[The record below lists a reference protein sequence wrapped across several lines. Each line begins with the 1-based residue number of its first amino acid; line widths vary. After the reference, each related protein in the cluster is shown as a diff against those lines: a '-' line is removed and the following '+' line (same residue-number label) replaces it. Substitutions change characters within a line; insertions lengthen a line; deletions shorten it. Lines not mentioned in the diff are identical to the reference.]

1 MLFCFINE
9 KNYKIFS
16 IYPQVKGKK
25 SYFLVPVCMNPNISY
40 HFLST
45 LFSSTIPILTLEQP
59 NSFAELKAWIKS
71 SWPIFLCLYAG
82 STHKLLNSH
91 SLLLCNSEVTQN
103 VRKFKFEDRTWGRK
117 GVQKIH
123 QCQSCSPISEALWQ
137 RGFAFRCGTFAIV
150 FVVMRIKEQNKSDET
165 KVCRNGNI
173 CFSEAVTFS
182 YWNVL
187 FMGQPLWYD
196 ILIYNK

>member
-1 MLFCFINE
+1 ML
-9 KNYKIFS
+9 IFT
-16 IYPQVKGKK
+16 QFV
-25 SYFLVPVCMNPNISY
+25 FLAV
-40 HFLST
+40 
-45 LFSSTIPILTLEQP
+45 
-59 NSFAELKAWIKS
+59 LKAWNNS
-71 SWPIFLCLYAG
+71 SWPIFLCLYVG

-137 RGFAFRCGTFAIV
+137 RGFAFRYGTFAIV
-150 FVVMRIKEQNKSDET
+150 FIVMRIKEQNKSDET

-196 ILIYNK
+196 ILIYNKLYSTNSTKFLVIRKDIWQLF